1 MIISGDRRCLQPSF
15 KEGEKGHEDGG
26 VYKQVLLQA
35 DEGQHQVSKTFE
47 AVETFSNKKL
57 VI

>member
-1 MIISGDRRCLQPSF
+1 MIILGDSQGLQPSF

-35 DEGQHQVSKTFE
+35 DEGQHQVRAAE
-47 AVETFSNKKL
+47 QY
-57 VI
+57 I

>member
-1 MIISGDRRCLQPSF
+1 MIISGDRRCFQPF
-15 KEGEKGHEDGG
+15 LKEGEEGPEDGG

-47 AVETFSNKKL
+47 AVETFSNKRL
-57 VI
+57 II